1 MRNLT
6 ITRNKTFVGCL
17 MKMKFYIEDPNT
29 GDTTIGGTLCRRLG
43 DLKNG
48 ETKTFSVDENEAK
61 VYVIADQLS
70 KGFCNEFA
78 VIPAGSEDVV
88 LTGQN
93 RFNPATGNAFQFD
106 GQASEAVT
114 KNRSKNL
121 KRGILI
127 LVATAIVCVGIAVL
141 SAFLDKAEPKT
152 FTNTLGF
159 SITLTDAFEE
169 TEVEGYDAGYESYD
183 VLLSIFKESVSDFE
197 ELGYANMT
205 VQDYAQV
212 ILDVN
217 DFGDG
222 EIKSENG
229 LIYYEFEE
237 KSADGTENL
246 YYYVTFYKSE
256 ESFWMFEFLCFED
269 EKDEWRSEFEE
280 WAKSVT
286 FAK

>member
-17 MKMKFYIEDPNT
+17 MKMKLYIEDPLMGN
-29 GDTTIGGTLCRRLG
+29 TTIGGTLCRLLG

-61 VYVIADQLS
+61 VYVIADQMS

-106 GQASEAVT
+106 GQASEEVA
-114 KNRSKNL
+114 KNRSKNT

-127 LVATAIVCVGIAVL
+127 MAIAVIVGIGIGLL
-141 SAFLDKAEPKT
+141 SVFLNKTEPKT
-152 FTNTLGF
+152 FTHDLGF
-159 SITLTDAFEE
+159 TITLTDAFEE
-169 TEVEGYDAGYESYD
+169 SELEGYDAFFESHD
-183 VLLSIFKESVSDFE
+183 VLVSIFKESIAEFE
-197 ELGYANMT
+197 DAGFTGMT
-205 VQDYAQV
+205 LTDYAQV
-212 ILDVN
+212 LIDVN
-217 DFGDG
+217 DISA
-222 EIKSENG
+222 EVKTENG
-229 LIYYEFEE
+229 LTYYEFEE
-237 KSADGTENL
+237 KALEGNERF
-246 YYYVTFYKSE
+246 YYFVTVYESE
-256 ESFWMFEFLCFED
+256 GYFWMFEFFCYAE
-269 EKDEWRSEFEE
+269 EQDEWRPEFEE

-286 FAK
+286 FQD